1 MRCVAVLSDVH
12 GNLPALE
19 AVLAEPDVAAADLV
33 VSAGDVVAGPM
44 PVECFDAL
52 DALGERVRF
61 VRGNADREVV
71 ARNEQH
77 GLDWCADLLGEERLP
92 RIAEWP
98 LRVTVDVEGVGR
110 VLVCHA
116 VPSDDNEIVTRITP
130 EAEFAAAFADAGVDV
145 AVCGHTHI
153 QFDRRAGPLRVVNAG
168 SVGSP
173 YEGTRGAFWVLLGPG
188 VEHRRTEYD
197 VEAAVAQMRA
207 SGDPSVDQIAQMMLA
222 PPSREEAIEHAEKV
236 GFAE

>member
-1 MRCVAVLSDVH
+1 MLACLYDIH

-19 AVLAEPDVAAADLV
+19 AVLAEPDVAGADLV
-33 VSAGDVVAGPM
+33 ISAGDAVAGPM

-52 DALGERVRF
+52 AALDERIRL
-61 VRGNADREVV
+61 VRGNADRETV
-71 ARNEQH
+71 ARSEQY
-77 GLDWCADLLGEERLP
+77 GLDWCADLLGEERLA

-98 LRVTVDVEGVGR
+98 LSVSVDVDGVGR

-116 VPSDDNEIVTRITP
+116 VPHDDNEIVTRITP
-130 EAEFAAAFADAGVDV
+130 EGEFAAAFAGAEADV

-153 QFDRRAGPLRVVNAG
+153 QFDRQAGAVRVVNAG

-173 YEGTRGAFWVLLGPG
+173 YEGRRGAFWVLLGPA

-197 VEAAVAQMRA
+197 AEAAAAAIRA
-207 SGDPSVDQIAQMMLA
+207 TGSPTSEQLAGWLLDPPD
-222 PPSREEAIEHAEKV
+222 PEETSAFFERARQ
-236 GFAE
+236 GS